1 VCVGSNRLTLTSVIG
16 IWAEQARTF
25 LLVFGIVGG
34 LAFALPIFL
43 VPIAWARAFRW
54 KVPAD
59 TDLAIYFGR
68 CLGVLAVALIVFV
81 LRAGLTGDGLVQMFQ
96 IMIPVFVGM
105 TLVHI
110 VGAIQQIQPVTE
122 TIEIGFWAG
131 LLLLG
136 LLFYPG

>member
-1 VCVGSNRLTLTSVIG
+1 MIG
-16 IWAEQARTF
+16 VWAAHAQTF
-25 LLVFGIVGG
+25 LLVFGVVAG

-43 VPIAWARAFRW
+43 VPLTWARAFRW
-54 KVPAD
+54 NLPDD

-68 CLGVLAVALIVFV
+68 CLGVLALVLSIFLI
-81 LRAGLTGDGLVQMFQ
+81 RAGLTGEGHRLLFQ

-110 VGAIQQIQPVTE
+110 VGAIQRVQPMTE

-131 LLLLG
+131 LILLG
-136 LLFYPG
+136 LAFYPG